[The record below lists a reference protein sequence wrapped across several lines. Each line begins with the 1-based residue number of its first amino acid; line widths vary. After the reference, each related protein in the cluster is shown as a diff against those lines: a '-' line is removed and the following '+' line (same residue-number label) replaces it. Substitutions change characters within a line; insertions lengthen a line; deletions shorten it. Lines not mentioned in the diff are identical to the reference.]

1 MPLVLTPINQTEAK
15 NIAGMELTDLR
26 ESLRE
31 VLTEKELGLLPR
43 RFKRIGHVV
52 VINLPED
59 LFSRVQEIAQ
69 KIMEFTGAKTVAIR
83 GEGIVGRFREPQL
96 RVIAGDPNTE
106 TIHLENGCRFKM
118 DVAKVMFSLG
128 NVHERKRIAELVSP
142 GEIVVDL
149 FAGVGQFSIPI
160 AVHAKPSRVHA
171 IEINQT
177 AFSYLLENIRINN
190 VGHIVKPILGD
201 CSAVAPRGVADR
213 VIMGILH
220 VTPRYLPLALEV
232 LKPEG
237 GVIHYHETVPSPL
250 RSKRPVERILQAA
263 QGREVRIINQ
273 YVVKKYSPGVDHVV
287 VDAKI
292 GERFR

>member
-1 MPLVLTPINQTEAK
+1 MTS
-15 NIAGMELTDLR
+15 LR

-31 VLTEKELGLLPR
+31 ILNEGELELLPR
-43 RFKRIGHVV
+43 RFKRIGHVAI
-52 VINLPED
+52 INLPDE
-59 LFSRVQEIAQ
+59 LLNRAQEIAQ
-69 KIMEFTGAKTVAIR
+69 KVMQFTGARTVAISE
-83 GEGIVGRFREPQL
+83 EGIAGRFREPQL

-128 NVHERKRIAELVSP
+128 NVYERKRIAELVSP
-142 GEIVVDL
+142 GEVVVDL

-171 IEINQT
+171 VEINQT
-177 AFSYLLENIRINN
+177 AFSYLLENIRINK
-190 VGHIVKPILGD
+190 VGHIVRPILGD

-220 VTPRYLPLALEV
+220 VTHRYLPLALEV

-237 GVIHYHETVPSPL
+237 GVIHYHETVPSAL
-250 RSKRPVERILQAA
+250 RFKRPVERILQVAR
-263 QGREVRIINQ
+263 GREVKILNKR
-273 YVVKKYSPGVDHVV
+273 VVKRYSPGVDHVV
-287 VDAKI
+287 IDARI
-292 GERFR
+292 GGCG